1 MAEELAAV
9 AGELSLLA
17 LVVILITSA
26 SAQIVRRKHPE
37 FCFVIGSF
45 YVLDQ
50 KVHTGCYCTH
60 AYSGLIRLADFVQK

>member
-17 LVVILITSA
+17 LVEILITSA
-26 SAQIVRRKHPE
+26 PAQIVRWKHPK
-37 FCFVIGSF
+37 FCFVIGSLC
-45 YVLDQ
+45 VLDQ

-60 AYSGLIRLADFVQK
+60 AYGLALI